1 MDGRPFAGTQCSN
14 AYGMDLHA
22 CTVLLQGC
30 NALGEPC
37 IAQCLF
43 IACTEYDHLL
53 FTACSLSADIVAGN
67 PSSGAVL
74 VDPPEDSPSR
84 PTQVSRSVLVA
95 WKQYL
100 AGAVAGLGAPQ
111 LNGPLWNDTASEDDQ

>member
-22 CTVLLQGC
+22 RTVLLQGC

-37 IAQCLF
+37 IAQCLL
-43 IACTEYDHLL
+43 IACTEYVHLL

-74 VDPPEDSPSR
+74 VDLHEDSPSR
-84 PTQVSRSVLVA
+84 PTQVSRSASRGLE
-95 WKQYL
+95 
-100 AGAVAGLGAPQ
+100 AVFGRSSGRPWSTTAEWAPVERRS
-111 LNGPLWNDTASEDDQ
+111 A

>member
-22 CTVLLQGC
+22 RTVLLQGC

-74 VDPPEDSPSR
+74 VDPHEDSLHALPKSR
-84 PTQVSRSVLVA
+84 EALLVA
-95 WKQYL
+95 WNQYL

-111 LNGPLWNDTASEDDQ
+111 LNGPLWNDAAPEDDQ

>member
-1 MDGRPFAGTQCSN
+1 MDGRPFAGTECSN

-22 CTVLLQGC
+22 RTVLLQGC

-74 VDPPEDSPSR
+74 VDPHEDSPSR
-84 PTQVSRSVLVA
+84 PTQVSRTYDEKRFSWPGSSIWQEQWQALEHH
-95 WKQYL
+95 
-100 AGAVAGLGAPQ
+100 
-111 LNGPLWNDTASEDDQ
+111 S